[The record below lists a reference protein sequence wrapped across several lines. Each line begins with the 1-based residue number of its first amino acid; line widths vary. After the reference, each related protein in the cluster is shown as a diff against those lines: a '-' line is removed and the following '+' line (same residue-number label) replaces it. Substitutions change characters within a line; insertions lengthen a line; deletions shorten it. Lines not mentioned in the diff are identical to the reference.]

1 MLLRLVIRGLDL
13 VARLPG
19 CGFIGWAL
27 IGVSETDTKEARKCP
42 RTSYKA

>member
-1 MLLRLVIRGLDL
+1 MLKRLVIRGLDL

-27 IGVSETDTKEARKCP
+27 LAVSVPGTKESHAAKTP
-42 RTSYKA
+42 PK